1 MQIPMI
7 SSGGMSVK
15 CECLS
20 YPWIVIGILLNNFS
34 GKFKQIF
41 GVDFLVV
48 HGFKIDT
55 KNFGSSYVS
64 VCKADKIVL
73 KGRQPQTHFLC
84 TLQVV
89 IPGLVPTAF
98 TCRCVSLD
106 MLLKS
111 ANLL

>member
-55 KNFGSSYVS
+55 KNFGS
-64 VCKADKIVL
+64 
-73 KGRQPQTHFLC
+73 
-84 TLQVV
+84 
-89 IPGLVPTAF
+89 
-98 TCRCVSLD
+98 
-106 MLLKS
+106 
-111 ANLL
+111 